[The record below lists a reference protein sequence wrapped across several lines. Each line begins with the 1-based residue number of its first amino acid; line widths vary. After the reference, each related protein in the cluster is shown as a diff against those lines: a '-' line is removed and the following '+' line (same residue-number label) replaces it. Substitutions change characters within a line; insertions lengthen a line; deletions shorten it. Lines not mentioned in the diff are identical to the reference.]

1 MKGSAKI
8 MKDYMDEA
16 SKELL
21 RAADSLRGLYSIGV
35 CRIGGEIHSAILTID
50 PEVDGNGLRLNAILE
65 AFTSRIVTD
74 EERERLHGKHPKDF
88 VFVDNGNLPME
99 MFPEFCVGC
108 NDVLINTHLAA
119 DGRLL
124 PGVDKEI
131 LEHTKLS
138 NERLYFPDE
147 VENLEKILGVAGLKR
162 VPLEQVKESSLDK
175 PLVHTSLNDLS
186 MLAFVEQ
193 QKWAINVALD
203 MKGMYPLGVV
213 TGFTADDPSVVSVL
227 ELNPTV
233 IGNLIK
239 LDPIFTM
246 FWPFTLDERD
256 TREHRNIPCDGID
269 VESDSGKVW
278 VLDDY
283 TASGDDGPS
292 VLNRIPSLADTF
304 FPGINYG
311 AINRIRV
318 PDDGV
323 LTPGE
328 AEELLNSLTSAGLQK
343 TEPKFV
349 VMGREDCI
357 WNTMHTS
364 LNSAMDFYE
373 EAVRAAGRGEER

>member
-1 MKGSAKI
+1 MDPGKVIKGIRKF
-8 MKDYMDEA
+8 MKDNLAVVLQVLAVLIVVMSFLLNGGSDRTDTAARSLSSRISSRVQLLEQYMQQARIQSLNSWLSLED
-16 SKELL
+16 LPQDMVIY
-21 RAADSLRGLYSIGV
+21 RYTGDSLQSWCHQFPV
-35 CRIGGEIHSAILTID
+35 ADDEINASSTFRMAPTLT
-50 PEVDGNGLRLNAILE
+50 N
-65 AFTSRIVTD
+65 
-74 EERERLHGKHPKDF
+74 
-88 VFVDNGNLPME
+88 
-99 MFPEFCVGC
+99 
-108 NDVLINTHLAA
+108 
-119 DGRLL
+119 
-124 PGVDKEI
+124 
-131 LEHTKLS
+131 
-138 NERLYFPDE
+138 
-147 VENLEKILGVAGLKR
+147 
-162 VPLEQVKESSLDK
+162 SLDK

-213 TGFTADDPSVVSVL
+213 TGFTAEDPSVVSVL